1 MRLHLALDQVR
12 NNLGVGLG
20 DEGVALFDQLPLEVE
35 VVLDDAV
42 VHDDDAA
49 GAVAMGVCVL
59 FRRPAMRGP
68 ARVPDPVFTVE
79 RVDGEDVLEAR
90 QLARAATQLD
100 VAVLDDCNT
109 CRVVTAVLEPPQS
122 VDEDWENFLAA
133 DVADDA
139 AHMSVVSRQSSV
151 VSRNF
156 SLQLTLQHSTFSIQT
171 FFFFHPALLTCRA
184 RAIASASAGHVL
196 GN

>member
-1 MRLHLALDQVR
+1 MLEAARRARRPLHLALDQVR
-12 NNLGVGLG
+12 NDLGVGLG

-49 GAVAMGVCVL
+49 SAVAVGVCVL

-68 ARVPDPVFTVE
+68 ACVPDPVFTVE

-100 VAVLDDCNT
+100 VAVLDDCDT
-109 CRVVTAVLEPPQS
+109 SRVVAAVLEPPQS
-122 VDEDWENFLAA
+122 VDEDWKNFLVA

-139 AHMSVVSRQSSV
+139 AHMSVASLQSSV
-151 VSRNF
+151 VSRTSAF
-156 SLQLTLQHSTFSIQT
+156 KLHFSIQ
-171 FFFFHPALLTCRA
+171 H
-184 RAIASASAGHVL
+184 SAFRLSSSSIL
-196 GN
+196 PC